1 MVKPAR
7 TALATTGKKSYPQL
21 PRNVQR
27 TAKAIC
33 YVDLVWLLSL
43 LAPRA
48 RDTEVPASQI
58 FLSLSLY
65 HQTTSTQRPERLQKT
80 NTPPDQ
86 EAGERLKMLM
96 VLCASTS
103 TRSLDLRM
111 KKQKPQ
117 NPAEGAPIAADT
129 CDNHCPGSPCLQ
141 MEPNSQ
147 RKPHPCKARRQRTNP
162 AEGAPIAADTCD
174 NNCPGW
180 PCLQLE
186 PNSQRKPHPCKARR
200 QRQTPSSAL
209 HGATTN
215 ECAATRTRKAPNIAA
230 ARRQDGTQ
238 LPPLSLT
245 ASKINPSKL
254 QRRSGQ

>member
-7 TALATTGKKSYPQL
+7 TAPATTRKKSYPQL

-48 RDTEVPASQI
+48 RDTEVPAAQI
-58 FLSLSLY
+58 CLSLSLSLY
-65 HQTTSTQRPERLQKT
+65 HQTTSTQRPERPQKT

-111 KKQKPQ
+111 KKQKPH

-129 CDNHCPGSPCLQ
+129 CDNHCPGSPCLPS
-141 MEPNSQ
+141 EPNSQ
-147 RKPHPCKARRQRTNP
+147 RKPHPCKARHQRP
-162 AEGAPIAADTCD
+162 
-174 NNCPGW
+174 
-180 PCLQLE
+180 
-186 PNSQRKPHPCKARR
+186 
-200 QRQTPSSAL
+200 TPSSAL
-209 HGATTN
+209 HAQPQIR
-215 ECAATRTRKAPNIAA
+215 ERHRLHAQPQIRERHRTLQQPGGRT
-230 ARRQDGTQ
+230 ARNSHRV
-238 LPPLSLT
+238 L
-245 ASKINPSKL
+245 
-254 QRRSGQ
+254 